1 MKKSNIQQLSD
12 SYKAVLKK
20 KGLWCTQLQ
29 ISIIQLFLSA
39 DIPLDTV
46 FICTEISQTS
56 PETKKAAICSAI
68 KQLCKFGILGYDK
81 KEERKNIYRL
91 QGLEEVDNENPFISS
106 MSEMVRCF

>member
-1 MKKSNIQQLSD
+1 MKQRNVQQLSE
-12 SYKAVLKK
+12 SYKTVLKR

-29 ISIIQLFLSA
+29 VSIIKLFLSVEM
-39 DIPLDTV
+39 PLDTV
-46 FICTEISQTS
+46 FICTEITQTS

-91 QGLEEVDNENPFISS
+91 QALEEVDNENPFISS